1 MLKPP
6 TKDRGAWVAG
16 MWRGEIGISARLDE
30 MTTTS
35 DDETTYTTP
44 RLDH

>member
-6 TKDRGAWVAG
+6 RTGRGAWVAG
-16 MWRGEIGISARLDE
+16 MWRGEIGISERLDE

-35 DDETTYTTP
+35 DDETT
-44 RLDH
+44 